1 MEHIKVLKTKK
12 LRKELGRHCQPG
24 DWVTA
29 HFKSFNER
37 DEKLEDTEVYKMG
50 LPISFLIGYYQ
61 VPKCWEIALVSLR
74 AGEKIRMRCPAHYAY
89 GGTEKYSHFGSAKI
103 PAWSELIFELSVL
116 ECEETPDLLDA
127 ANARDGTGATPLM
140 NKNVAGVIPRAVS
153 ASGGDADDSSGGR
166 SITSAPA
173 I

>member
-1 MEHIKVLKTKK
+1 MLKTKK
-12 LRKELGRHCQPG
+12 LRNELGRHCQPG

-61 VPKCWEIALVSLR
+61 VPKCWEIALVSLK
-74 AGEKIRMRCPAHYAY
+74 AGEKIKMRCPAHYAY
-89 GGTEKYSHFGSAKI
+89 GGTEKYSHFGSIKI
-103 PAWSELIFELSVL
+103 PAWSELVFELDVL
-116 ECEETPDLLDA
+116 ECEETPEALDE

-140 NKNVAGVIPRAVS
+140 KKNVAGVIPRGISTGGADDN
-153 ASGGDADDSSGGR
+153 SGDDSSSER
-166 SITSAPA
+166 SISSAPA